1 MFGKVLMKEIV
12 LCSMFIPINGQSD
25 IINDEQE
32 IYLLINVKYL
42 LFVRLFYFILF
53 YFIYL

>member
-42 LFVRLFYFILF
+42 LFVRLFYFSFFF
-53 YFIYL
+53 YL